1 MKSKGRPA
9 TAPIKL
15 MDGFYVEIRNKGS
28 LSKGV
33 MVRCVSREAMEFTIK
48 QYERSNKDVIVLGE
62 HKNFEWVN
70 QKGAAESKERRAAK
84 TNSKSTPKAREKA
97 EAKAKVK
104 TPAKAQVKSPAKRKK
119 VAA

>member
-9 TAPIKL
+9 TTPIKF
-15 MDGFYVEIRNKGS
+15 MDGFYVEVRNKGS

-33 MVRCVSREAMEFTIK
+33 IIRSPSREAMELTIK

-62 HKNFEWVN
+62 HKNFEWVD
-70 QKGAAESKERRAAK
+70 Q
-84 TNSKSTPKAREKA
+84 
-97 EAKAKVK
+97 
-104 TPAKAQVKSPAKRKK
+104 KSPAKSVKTTSKRKT

>member
-9 TAPIKL
+9 TTPIKF

-33 MVRCVSREAMEFTIK
+33 IIRSINKEAMELTIK

-70 QKGAAESKERRAAK
+70 QKAS
-84 TNSKSTPKAREKA
+84 SPKGSEKA
-97 EAKAKVK
+97 
-104 TPAKAQVKSPAKRKK
+104 TSKRKK
-119 VAA
+119 QAV

>member
-9 TAPIKL
+9 TTPIKF

-33 MVRCVSREAMEFTIK
+33 IIRSINKEAMELTIK

-70 QKGAAESKERRAAK
+70 QKA
-84 TNSKSTPKAREKA
+84 SKSADKAA
-97 EAKAKVK
+97 
-104 TPAKAQVKSPAKRKK
+104 TKRKK
-119 VAA
+119 QAV

>member
-9 TAPIKL
+9 TAPIKF
-15 MDGFYVEIRNKGS
+15 MDGFYVEVRNKGS

-33 MVRCVSREAMEFTIK
+33 IIRSINKEAMELTIK

-70 QKGAAESKERRAAK
+70 QKSSKADKA
-84 TNSKSTPKAREKA
+84 SKK
-97 EAKAKVK
+97 
-104 TPAKAQVKSPAKRKK
+104 KK
-119 VAA
+119 VAV

>member
-9 TAPIKL
+9 TTPIKF
-15 MDGFYVEIRNKGS
+15 MDGFYVEVRNKGS

-33 MVRCVSREAMEFTIK
+33 IIRSATKEAMEFTIK

-70 QKGAAESKERRAAK
+70 E
-84 TNSKSTPKAREKA
+84 KSSEKSG
-97 EAKAKVK
+97 EKRG
-104 TPAKAQVKSPAKRKK
+104 SKRKEK
-119 VAA
+119 PASSKRSKAVA

>member
-9 TAPIKL
+9 TAPIKF
-15 MDGFYVEIRNKGS
+15 MDGFYVEVRNKGS

-33 MVRCVSREAMEFTIK
+33 IIRSPTKEAMEFTIK

-70 QKGAAESKERRAAK
+70 EKSAGKKNTKAASK
-84 TNSKSTPKAREKA
+84 REKKQPSKKT
-97 EAKAKVK
+97 KA
-104 TPAKAQVKSPAKRKK
+104 
-119 VAA
+119 VA

>member
-9 TAPIKL
+9 TAPIKF
-15 MDGFYVEIRNKGS
+15 MDGFYVEVRNKGS

-33 MVRCVSREAMEFTIK
+33 IIRSPTKEAMEFTIK

-70 QKGAAESKERRAAK
+70 EKAAAK
-84 TNSKSTPKAREKA
+84 
-97 EAKAKVK
+97 EAKAAAKE
-104 TPAKAQVKSPAKRKK
+104 AKAAGKKEKEKKNPNKRSKA
-119 VAA
+119 VA

>member
-9 TAPIKL
+9 TTPIKF

-33 MVRCVSREAMEFTIK
+33 IIRSVNKEAMELTIK

-70 QKGAAESKERRAAK
+70 QKAS
-84 TNSKSTPKAREKA
+84 SKSAD
-97 EAKAKVK
+97 
-104 TPAKAQVKSPAKRKK
+104 KSAAKRKK
-119 VAA
+119 QAV